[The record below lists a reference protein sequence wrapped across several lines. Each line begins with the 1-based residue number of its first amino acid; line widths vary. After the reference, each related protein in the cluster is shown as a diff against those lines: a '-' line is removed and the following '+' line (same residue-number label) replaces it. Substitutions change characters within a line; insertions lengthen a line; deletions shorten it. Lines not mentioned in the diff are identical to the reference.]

1 MKEKKTFILAIPT
14 MIIIVVAV
22 VGIFLIF
29 YKRNVKEMTRED
41 ARVLAQ
47 KVAVI
52 DNISC
57 EIVTES
63 NERENTKYVVD
74 YKLKDRKMLSKTD
87 YYTIYDDENEKIKIQ
102 IDENEKV
109 AYSYKEYKSEIIYFQ
124 EMLCTVVK
132 MLESEEYKY
141 TFSKY
146 ETMNGIKCVVFNLE
160 NSDSSFNVWL
170 DKATGMI
177 VKIECNYHLEGEENI
192 NTVMHYRYQIGNVKD
207 EDVAKPNLTNYSVI
221 DL

>member
-41 ARVLAQ
+41 VKNIAQ

-57 EIVTES
+57 EIVTEGS
-63 NERENTKYVVD
+63 ERDNAQSVVD
-74 YKLKDRKMLSKTD
+74 YKLKDRKMFSKTD
-87 YYTIYDDENEKIKIQ
+87 FYTIYDDENDKTKIQ
-102 IDENEKV
+102 MDENEKI
-109 AYSYKEYKSEIIYFQ
+109 AYIYKEYKSEITSFQ
-124 EMLCTVVK
+124 EMICTVVK
-132 MLESEEYKY
+132 MLESPEYQY
-141 TFSKY
+141 NFLRY

-160 NSDSSFNVWL
+160 NKDSKFNVWL
-170 DKATGMI
+170 DKSTGMI
-177 VKIECNYHLEGEENI
+177 VKMECNYHWEGEEDI
-192 NTVMHYRYQIGNVKD
+192 NTVMHYRYQIGNVTD
-207 EDVAKPNLTNYSVI
+207 EDIAKPDLTGYSVVE
-221 DL
+221 L